1 MKKYETPKILVDE
14 IKVEDI
20 ILTSIVRDDSNT
32 DIVTGTVNEELWE
45 VKL

>member
-20 ILTSIVRDDSNT
+20 ILTSIVRDDSNA
-32 DIVTGTVNEELWE
+32 DIVTGTVNEEL
-45 VKL
+45 